1 MKLSMVR
8 FPDREVPSVW
18 DGDGW
23 FALDEAITRYGA
35 TTGET
40 VGPVRDI
47 NDALAQGWFDP
58 TRLKVLLDKLRN
70 CGQLDALRLPPPVQF
85 GLPIRPGKIVAVGRN
100 YAAHARE
107 LGNEIPEEPIIFNK
121 SPTACIADGEPIIV
135 REGYGRVDYEGE
147 LALVIGRR
155 LKDARIE
162 DAASAVAGY
171 TLLNDV
177 TARDMQTAYKA
188 KGKPWFLPKNLDTF
202 CPIGPVIALP
212 DEMPN
217 PLHVDLTLTVNGEV
231 RQHGNTA
238 QFLFGVPELL
248 AYITSFMTLEPG
260 DLIATGTPEGVGPIR
275 PGDRIELTVPPI
287 GTLHS
292 PVERGEL
299 GD

>member
-1 MKLSMVR
+1 MKLAMVR
-8 FPDREVPSVW
+8 LPDREFPAIS

-23 FALDEAITRYGA
+23 IALDEAIDRHA
-35 TTGET
+35 VLTGGT
-40 VGPVRDI
+40 GVRIRDT
-47 NDALAQGWFDP
+47 NEALAQGWFDP
-58 TRLKVLLDKLRN
+58 SRLKSLVDTLRQH
-70 CGQLDALRLPPPVQF
+70 GQLDALRIPAPVRF

-100 YAAHARE
+100 YAAHVRE
-107 LGNEIPEEPIIFNK
+107 LGNEIPEEPIIFSK
-121 SPTACIADGEPIIV
+121 SPTACIADGEAIV
-135 REGYGRVDYEGE
+135 VCDRYGRVDYEGE

-155 LKDARIE
+155 LKNAGTG

-212 DEMPN
+212 DVMPS
-217 PLHVDLTLTVNGEV
+217 PLHVDITLTVNGEL
-231 RQHGNTA
+231 RQQGNTG
-238 QFLFGVPELL
+238 QFLFRVPELL

-275 PGDRIELTVPPI
+275 PGDLIEITAPQI
-287 GTLHS
+287 GTLRN
-292 PVERGEL
+292 PVVRG
-299 GD
+299 G